1 MIKAYNYYTGLRGTV
16 QASVPDQFQ
25 SVRDFFYGV
34 IVTTEISSFPL
45 SFSFAVF
52 LSLFWKKKNPVIL
65 FSFVLEG

>member
-1 MIKAYNYYTGLRGTV
+1 MTKAYNYYTGLRGTV

-45 SFSFAVF
+45 LFLCCVF
-52 LSLFWKKKNPVIL
+52 KFILKKKIL
-65 FSFVLEG
+65 